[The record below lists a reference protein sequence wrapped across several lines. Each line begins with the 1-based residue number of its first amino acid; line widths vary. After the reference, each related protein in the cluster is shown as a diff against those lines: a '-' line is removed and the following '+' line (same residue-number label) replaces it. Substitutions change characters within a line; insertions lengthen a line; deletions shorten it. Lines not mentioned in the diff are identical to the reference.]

1 MPKPSGKKFLLE
13 KNVKIWYN
21 IVCEHFVLAD
31 DIFLRHIQIEGRE
44 TMDKHSILK
53 EYFGYTAFRQG
64 QEAIID
70 RILSGGDVLGIMP
83 TGAGKSICY
92 QVPAMLLNGMTIVV
106 SPLISLMQDQVRA
119 LEEAGIPAAC
129 LHSGLSQQAYF
140 TALDAVRAGRIRLLY
155 AAPERL
161 LTDSFL
167 SLTETV
173 PIAMVAVDE
182 AHCLSQ
188 WGQDFRPSYLQIADF
203 LRALPRRPVVA
214 AFTATAT
221 DTVSEDIKRLLSLE
235 HPLELVTG
243 FDRPNLR
250 WMVEEATPS
259 KKYEALLKIL
269 RRNQGKSGIIYC
281 ISRRLTEEVC
291 QKLCADGY
299 QAVRY
304 HAGLSPEERAA
315 NQDAFLR
322 DDAQI
327 ITATNAFGMGI
338 DKSNV
343 SFVVHYN
350 MPRSME
356 AYYQEAGRA
365 GRDGMP
371 AECTLLF
378 SPQDIRTNELF
389 IDGDSENELLSP
401 EQREIVRKQ
410 DRKRL
415 QEMVRYCYCSRT
427 DCLRQYILEY
437 FGEKAPSFCGN
448 CGSCLADSEEI
459 DATIAAQK
467 ILSCVYRLAQRG
479 IHGSA
484 RLISDILAGKK
495 TKQITEN
502 SYDTL
507 TTFNL
512 MHDTAAAQIRHMTE
526 ILLARGYLAV
536 HTDEYLS
543 LYLTPRANAVLRGQE
558 AVRMALPKKDL
569 RQTERERLLASM
581 PDFELDNDLFT
592 RLRKLRGHIAAKES
606 MPAYIVFSDA
616 TLRDMCIKRPTD
628 EETMLAVSGVGK
640 YKFDKYGEAFLAEI
654 RAFTE
659 ESNAKKKAEGGVSA

>member
-1 MPKPSGKKFLLE
+1 M
-13 KNVKIWYN
+13 N
-21 IVCEHFVLAD
+21 
-31 DIFLRHIQIEGRE
+31 
-44 TMDKHSILK
+44 KHSILK
-53 EYFGYTAFRQG
+53 EYFGYTTFRQG

-92 QVPAMLLNGMTIVV
+92 QVPAMLLTGMTIVV

-119 LEEAGIPAAC
+119 LEEAGVPAAC

-140 TALDAVRAGRIRLLY
+140 SALDAVRAGKVRLLY

-167 SLTETV
+167 SLTESV
-173 PIAMVAVDE
+173 AVAMVAVDE

-188 WGQDFRPSYLQIADF
+188 WGQDFRPSYLQITNF

-221 DTVSEDIKRLLSLE
+221 EAVSEDIKRLLELHE
-235 HPLELVTG
+235 PLELVTG

-250 WMVEEATPS
+250 WMVEEAAPS
-259 KKYEALLKIL
+259 KKYEALLQIL

-401 EQREIVRKQ
+401 EQREAVRQQ

-437 FGEKAPSFCGN
+437 FGEGAPSFCGN

-479 IHGSA
+479 RHGSA

-507 TTFNL
+507 STYGK
-512 MHDTAAAQIRHMTE
+512 MADTAAAQIRHMTE

-536 HTDEYLS
+536 HTDEHLALS
-543 LYLTPRANAVLRGQE
+543 LTPRANPVLRGQE
-558 AVRMALPKKDL
+558 TVRMALPKKDL

-581 PDFELDNDLFT
+581 PDFELDDDLFT

-659 ESNAKKKAEGGVSA
+659 ESNVKKKAEGGVSA